1 MSCGKG
7 EYKTVKKILSI
18 LIAIT
23 MVVSLSGCF
32 GLLETESGNKNDTPT
47 NKTYYVNDTQ
57 KMDNVSLKVTSV
69 ESGNTYG
76 TERSKNGQWVLVY
89 FTMENLSDEPYRI
102 SYLYFTLNDT
112 YTIRETTYRLTNIES
127 GGFYLIKG
135 TIYEFWC
142 VYDCKYGH
150 NEKDIKFIWESN
162 DLFKDTREWVL

>member
-1 MSCGKG
+1 
-7 EYKTVKKILSI
+7 
-18 LIAIT
+18 
-23 MVVSLSGCF
+23 MVFSLSGCF
-32 GLLETESGNKNDTPT
+32 LGGKKDNPT
-47 NKTYYVNDTQ
+47 NKPYYVNDTQ

-89 FTMENLSDEPYRI
+89 FTMENLSDKPYRI

-127 GGFYLIKG
+127 GGFNLIKG
-135 TIYEFWC
+135 NKYEFWC

-150 NEKDIKFIWESN
+150 NEKDLMFIWESN
-162 DLFKDTREWVL
+162 DLFKDTRVWVL